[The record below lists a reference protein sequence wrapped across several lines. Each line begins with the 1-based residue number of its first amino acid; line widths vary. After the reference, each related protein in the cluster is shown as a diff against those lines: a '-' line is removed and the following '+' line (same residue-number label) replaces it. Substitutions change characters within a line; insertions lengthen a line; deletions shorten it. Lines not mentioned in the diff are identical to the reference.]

1 MKVTETKSIAVNF
14 DNSVY
19 TNTYVSNYNGG
30 ETELKFSD
38 YRDDGS
44 EYKLNV
50 NVPIETARAILAE
63 LQKDIEG
70 YDVVQAKKQAEKAAE
85 LVAKNAEEKDLKETI
100 TKLAEET
107 ED

>member
-1 MKVTETKSIAVNF
+1 MKVKETKTTVVNF

-19 TNTYVSNYNGG
+19 TNTYVSSYNGG
-30 ETELKFSD
+30 ETEFKFSD

-50 NVPIETARAILAE
+50 NVPLETARAILAE
-63 LQKDIEG
+63 LQQDIEN
-70 YDVVQAKKQAEKAAE
+70 YDAFQAKQAKEKAEKEAAE
-85 LVAKNAEEKDLKETI
+85 DSINSV
-100 TKLAEET
+100 ET

>member
-1 MKVTETKSIAVNF
+1 MKVTETKTTAVNF

-19 TNTYVSNYNGG
+19 TNTYVSNYSG

-38 YRDDGS
+38 YGDDGS

-50 NVPIETARAILAE
+50 NVPLETARAILAE
-63 LQKDIEG
+63 LQQDIEN
-70 YDVVQAKKQAEKAAE
+70 YDAFQAKKAKEKAEEEA
-85 LVAKNAEEKDLKETI
+85 AKAKEDSI
-100 TKLAEET
+100 NSVET

>member
-14 DNSVY
+14 NNSVY
-19 TNTYVSNYNGG
+19 TNTYVSNYNDG
-30 ETELKFSD
+30 ETEFKFSD

-50 NVPIETARAILAE
+50 NVPIETARSILAE
-63 LQKDIEG
+63 LQQDIEN
-70 YDVVQAKKQAEKAAE
+70 YDAFIAKQAKEKAEEEA
-85 LVAKNAEEKDLKETI
+85 AKAEEDSI
-100 TKLAEET
+100 NSVET

>member
-1 MKVTETKSIAVNF
+1 MKVSESKQITVNF
-14 DNSVY
+14 NNSVY
-19 TNTYVSNYNGG
+19 TNTYVSNYSG

-44 EYKLNV
+44 EYKLNI

-63 LQKDIEG
+63 LQQDIEN
-70 YDVVQAKKQAEKAAE
+70 YEATQAKKEAEKAAE
-85 LVAKNAEEKDLKETI
+85 LMAKKAEES
-100 TKLAEET
+100 EES

>member
-1 MKVTETKSIAVNF
+1 MKVSETKTTVVNF

-19 TNTYVSNYNGG
+19 TNTYVSNYSG

-50 NVPIETARAILAE
+50 NVPLETARAILAE
-63 LQKDIEG
+63 LQQDIEN
-70 YDVVQAKKQAEKAAE
+70 YDAFQAKQAKEKAEKEAAE
-85 LVAKNAEEKDLKETI
+85 DSINSV
-100 TKLAEET
+100 ET

>member
-1 MKVTETKSIAVNF
+1 MKVTETKSTVVNF
-14 DNSVY
+14 GNEVY
-19 TNTYVSNYNGG
+19 TNTYVSNYSG

-63 LQKDIEG
+63 LKQDIEN
-70 YDVVQAKKQAEKAAE
+70 YDAIEAKKQADKAAE
-85 LVAKNAEEKDLKETI
+85 LAAEKAEESQESDS
-100 TKLAEET
+100 
-107 ED
+107 

>member
-1 MKVTETKSIAVNF
+1 MKVTETKSTAVNF

-19 TNTYVSNYNGG
+19 TNTYVSNYSG
-30 ETELKFSD
+30 ETEFKFSD

-44 EYKLNV
+44 EYKLNI

-63 LQKDIEG
+63 LQQDIEN
-70 YDVVQAKKQAEKAAE
+70 YDASQAKKAEEKAAE
-85 LVAKNAEEKDLKETI
+85 KAQESQES
-100 TKLAEET
+100 

>member
-1 MKVTETKSIAVNF
+1 MKVTETKTTVVNF

-19 TNTYVSNYNGG
+19 TNTYVSSYNGG
-30 ETELKFSD
+30 ETEFKFSD

-70 YDVVQAKKQAEKAAE
+70 YDAEQAKKQAEKAAE
-85 LVAKNAEEKDLKETI
+85 LVAKKAEES
-100 TKLAEET
+100 EES

>member
-1 MKVTETKSIAVNF
+1 MKVSETKQTTVNF

-19 TNTYVSNYNGG
+19 TNTYVSNYSG
-30 ETELKFSD
+30 EVEFKFSD

-70 YDVVQAKKQAEKAAE
+70 YDAEQAKKQAAKAAE
-85 LVAKNAEEKDLKETI
+85 LVAKNAEET
-100 TKLAEET
+100 EET

>member
-1 MKVTETKSIAVNF
+1 MKLQETKSTAVTF

-19 TNTYVSNYNGG
+19 TNTYVSNYSG

-38 YRDDGS
+38 YGDDGS

-50 NVPIETARAILAE
+50 NVPLETARAILAE
-63 LQKDIEG
+63 LQQDIEN
-70 YDVVQAKKQAEKAAE
+70 YDAFQAKKAKEKAEEEA
-85 LVAKNAEEKDLKETI
+85 AKAKEDSI
-100 TKLAEET
+100 NSVET

>member
-14 DNSVY
+14 NNSVY

-30 ETELKFSD
+30 ETEFKFSD

-44 EYKLNV
+44 EYKINI

-63 LQKDIEG
+63 LQQDIEG
-70 YDVVQAKKQAEKAAE
+70 YDAAQAKKQAEKAAE
-85 LVAKNAEEKDLKETI
+85 LVAKKAEES
-100 TKLAEET
+100 EES

>member
-1 MKVTETKSIAVNF
+1 MKVTETKSTAVNF
-14 DNSVY
+14 NNSVY

-30 ETELKFSD
+30 ETEFKFSD

-44 EYKLNV
+44 EYKINI

-63 LQKDIEG
+63 LQQDIEG
-70 YDVVQAKKQAEKAAE
+70 YDAAQAKKQAEKAAE
-85 LVAKNAEEKDLKETI
+85 LVAKKAEES
-100 TKLAEET
+100 EES

>member
-1 MKVTETKSIAVNF
+1 MKVSETKTTVVNF

-19 TNTYVSNYNGG
+19 TITYVSSYNGG

-50 NVPIETARAILAE
+50 NVPLETARAILAE
-63 LQKDIEG
+63 LQQDIEN
-70 YDVVQAKKQAEKAAE
+70 YDAFQAKQAKEQAEKEAAE
-85 LVAKNAEEKDLKETI
+85 DSINSV
-100 TKLAEET
+100 ET
-107 ED
+107 EV